1 MVQRFS
7 NKTVWNSIVLSTIK
21 SYLNARHDID
31 LLLRLS
37 SNWTV
42 ISRLAIHLRGRSR
55 AFSRFKSKLRPCYI
69 PKMNLKISYQLEYN
83 SFFIILLIC
92 CWEMKQKK
100 SRFLKMEIIQREKNI
115 EIFKRK
121 NSMEAINDRDWEPLS
136 QKSFILDG
144 FSIEISVTEIEKA
157 AWISMIFNHLNWKPF
172 NDLR

>member
-1 MVQRFS
+1 MTLRTQLKWVEFMVQRFS

-42 ISRLAIHLRGRSR
+42 ISRLAIHLRGRSQ

-69 PKMNLKISYQLEYN
+69 PNMNLKISYQLEYN

-121 NSMEAINDRDWEPLS
+121 SSMEARSHCGSDDLIWYGL
-136 QKSFILDG
+136 
-144 FSIEISVTEIEKA
+144 SIEIGVTEEEKA
-157 AWISMIFNHLNWKPF
+157 A
-172 NDLR
+172 